1 MRLTSPQGIN
11 LAVLSAAALLLI
23 PITPSAALPDNELA
37 QQINCRN
44 PTSNVEYKECAY
56 RAYQAADR
64 RLNQVYQQVISTLSG
79 EEKQKLIDAELV
91 WIKFRDLH
99 CEFEVY
105 KNRGGTGYSGFLSQC
120 LEQVTKKRTAQL
132 ESFLN
137 GN

>member
-1 MRLTSPQGIN
+1 MKLKSSQGIN
-11 LAVLSAAALLLI
+11 LFIFSATLLLLI
-23 PITPSAALPDNELA
+23 PINPITALPSNQPK

-44 PTSNVEYKECAY
+44 PNSNVEYKECAY

-79 EEKQKLIDAELV
+79 EEKQKLIDAELA

-105 KNRGGTGYSGFLSQC
+105 GSRGGTGYGGFLSEC
-120 LEQVTKKRTAQL
+120 LEQVTRERTAQL
-132 ESFLN
+132 ETFLH

>member
-1 MRLTSPQGIN
+1 MILTSPQGRL
-11 LAVLSAAALLLI
+11 LAILAATALLLI
-23 PITPSAALPDNELA
+23 PIIPTAAVADNELA
-37 QQINCRN
+37 QEINCQN

-79 EEKQKLIDAELV
+79 EEKQKLIDAEIS

-105 KNRGGTGYSGFLSQC
+105 KNRGGSGYGGFLSEC
-120 LEQVTKKRTAQL
+120 LEQVTKERTAQL

>member
-1 MRLTSPQGIN
+1 MRLTRQQGRN
-11 LAVLSAAALLLI
+11 LAVLSAATLLLM
-23 PITPSAALPDNELA
+23 PTTPAASLPDNELA

-64 RLNQVYQQVISTLSG
+64 RLNQVYQQVISTVTG
-79 EEKQKLIDAELV
+79 EEKQKLIDTELA

-105 KNRGGTGYSGFLSQC
+105 KNRGGSGYGGFLSEC
-120 LEQVTKKRTAQL
+120 LEQVTNERTAQL

>member
-1 MRLTSPQGIN
+1 MRLTLPQGIN
-11 LAVLSAAALLLI
+11 IALLSAAPLLLI
-23 PITPSAALPDNELA
+23 LITPAAAVPDHEIA

-44 PTSNVEYKECAY
+44 PTSNVEYKECAH

-79 EEKQKLIDAELV
+79 EEKQKLIDTEVA

-99 CEFEVY
+99 CQFQVY
-105 KNRGGTGYSGFLSQC
+105 RNRGGTGYSGFLSEC
-120 LEQVTKKRTAQL
+120 LEQVTKERTAQL
-132 ESFLN
+132 ERFLN